1 MSTGQPREDAKTAFD
16 RERRRRALAR
26 LAARIRFE
34 PDDVSHM
41 LPFDEV
47 VAALGA
53 TSRHAAGEQMIPLD
67 SIVGTVD
74 RGTPTS
80 TASSGRRRAPA
91 AAAAGRASRRRA
103 NAARSCR
110 P

>member
-1 MSTGQPREDAKTAFD
+1 MSTGRLREDAKAAFD
-16 RERRRRALAR
+16 RERRRRALSR
-26 LAARIRFE
+26 LAARMRFE

-53 TSRHAAGEQMIPLD
+53 TSRASAGRTMIPLD

-74 RGTPTS
+74 RRHTDFD
-80 TASSGRRRAPA
+80 RE
-91 AAAAGRASRRRA
+91 
-103 NAARSCR
+103 
-110 P
+110 